1 MEGPAGSL
9 FPFLGPLPPGTL
21 ASLASRTSQGTIL
34 DYPTIL
40 PFTEEAG
47 LALGAEGVGVG
58 VIGKLS
64 RGQECQKMEVRM
76 GAQHNQ
82 PHHRVR
88 QQEHGS
94 KKSRAVGRGVGAGR
108 HQAGGLVIP
117 LPIPRLLGAPWGP
130 GLMGCTFLAVPFF
143 QPPSHGAE
151 GAGSHTHRGTSPNSQ
166 ISNPRPQPGCK
177 DDLAA
182 VRPGSRRPAVPS
194 DPGRVTGIQRPQRLQ
209 SDAAGLNR
217 CPREPAAAL
226 IKWMF
231 PLDRPG
237 GTARGPFLP
246 RVLSDKGRSSTIKAP
261 PSSAPTRKVAPSR
274 RDSDGR

>member
-1 MEGPAGSL
+1 MPEDGGED
-9 FPFLGPLPPGTL
+9 GGT
-21 ASLASRTSQGTIL
+21 AQSTSSQS
-34 DYPTIL
+34 
-40 PFTEEAG
+40 EAT
-47 LALGAEGVGVG
+47 GAWFQESM
-58 VIGKLS
+58 GK
-64 RGQECQKMEVRM
+64 G
-76 GAQHNQ
+76 G
-82 PHHRVR
+82 
-88 QQEHGS
+88 G
-94 KKSRAVGRGVGAGR
+94 GAGR

-143 QPPSHGAE
+143 QPPSHEAE

-166 ISNPRPQPGCK
+166 TSNPHPQPGCK

-182 VRPGSRRPAVPS
+182 VRPGSHRLAVPS

-217 CPREPAAAL
+217 CPLEPAAAL

-237 GTARGPFLP
+237 GTARAAHSSLAFSPRKAGVPPLKRLHPLP
-246 RVLSDKGRSSTIKAP
+246 PHAKLLQ
-261 PSSAPTRKVAPSR
+261 VAGILMAG
-274 RDSDGR
+274 DG